1 MNAFRLA
8 SGICLAI
15 MTVSAPIVT
24 RAASPAPTEVPVRVG
39 LEAELD
45 ACGSW
50 ARVSGLKPG
59 GDGFLA
65 VRGGPGAQYGLRDR
79 LREGDTFF
87 VCGDAAGGKWF
98 SIVYPRAG
106 QDASDCGVSSSLPRP
121 VAYRGPCAW
130 GWVHADWVEILAG

>member
-8 SGICLAI
+8 SVVCLAI
-15 MTVSAPIVT
+15 MTVSVPSMA
-24 RAASPAPTEVPVRVG
+24 RAASPAPAEVPVRVG

-65 VRGGPGAQYGLRDR
+65 VRGGPGAQYALRDR